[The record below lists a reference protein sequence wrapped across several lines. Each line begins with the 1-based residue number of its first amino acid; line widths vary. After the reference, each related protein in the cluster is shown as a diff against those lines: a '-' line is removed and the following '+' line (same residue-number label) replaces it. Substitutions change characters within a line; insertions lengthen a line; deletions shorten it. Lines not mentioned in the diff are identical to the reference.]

1 METNDHL
8 KFILKLLGCKNYRS
22 RLSASAFNSF
32 KNKNKICQDLGD
44 RELIDYTREIG
55 STRILP
61 AGQALLKLDIA
72 ELPIKDKEL
81 KVLKRIG
88 QASGAITPGQIKISS
103 LRTHRRDAILKSLN
117 EKGLIEVETKVK
129 RQRAEVW
136 LTERGIKYLRDDYN
150 PHKGN
155 SPVVSLDLLNNYLRF
170 LRKTLSVKPISE
182 DISASLTSIS
192 SNSTISNSTSS
203 NSTSPNSQ
211 SLVQDSTA
219 KKVTDISDEEILQT
233 IQDLDRELGTENYLP
248 IFHLREKLQP
258 PLSREQLDKALYR
271 LQGNDRIDFSTL
283 QEANAYT
290 PEQINTGI
298 SQNVGGPLFFISI
311 N

>member
-22 RLSASAFNSF
+22 RLGASGFNSF

-44 RELIDYTREIG
+44 RRLIDYTREIG
-55 STRILP
+55 SAKILP
-61 AGQALLKLDIA
+61 AGQALLKLDPG

-81 KVLKRIG
+81 KVLKKIG
-88 QASGAITPGQIKISS
+88 QASGNITPAQIKVSS
-103 LRTHRRDAILKSLN
+103 LRSYRRDAILKSLG

-136 LTERGIKYLRDDYN
+136 LTKRGIEYLRDDYTPAKGSN
-150 PHKGN
+150 PII
-155 SPVVSLDLLNNYLRF
+155 SLDLLNNYLRF
-170 LRKTLSVKPISE
+170 LRKTLVGTSAQK
-182 DISASLTSIS
+182 DIPTSLTKESA
-192 SNSTISNSTSS
+192 N
-203 NSTSPNSQ
+203 
-211 SLVQDSTA
+211 
-219 KKVTDISDEEILQT
+219 KKVTHISDKEILQT
-233 IQDLDRELGTENYLP
+233 IQELDRELGTENYLP

-271 LQGNDRIDFSTL
+271 LQGNDQIEFSTL
-283 QEANAYT
+283 QEAHAYT

-298 SQNVGGPLFFISI
+298 SQNIGGPLFFISI

>member
-55 STRILP
+55 SAKILP

-72 ELPIKDKEL
+72 ELPVKDKEL

-88 QASGAITPGQIKISS
+88 QASGVITPAQIKISS
-103 LRTHRRDAILKSLN
+103 LRSHRRDAILKSLS

-136 LTERGIKYLRDDYN
+136 LTERGVEYLRDDYN

-155 SPVVSLDLLNNYLRF
+155 NPVISLDLLNNYLRF
-170 LRKTLSVKPISE
+170 LRKTLSFKPVPE
-182 DISASLTSIS
+182 DISASL
-192 SNSTISNSTSS
+192 NSASLTSTSL
-203 NSTSPNSQ
+203 NSQ
-211 SLVQDSTA
+211 SLVPDSAA

-233 IQDLDRELGTENYLP
+233 IQNLDREIGTENYLP

-271 LQGNDRIDFSTL
+271 LQGNDQIDFSTL

-298 SQNVGGPLFFISI
+298 PQNVGGPLFFISL